1 MFSSLT
7 RCFCKTA
14 DCPTSEALIA
24 YGSSLVAP
32 GILNFIENHLASCDF
47 CGAELQLLSS
57 CDFGNEEYS
66 LAEMPQHLRR
76 LAEALL
82 KIDPLPFA
90 GGAELAEPHRV
101 SP

>member
-7 RCFCKTA
+7 RSFCKTA
-14 DCPTSEALIA
+14 DCPSSEALLA
-24 YGSSLVAP
+24 SRSSLVAP
-32 GILNFIENHLASCDF
+32 GILTFIESHLASCDF
-47 CGAELQLLSS
+47 CGAELQLLASWDS
-57 CDFGNEEYS
+57 GDEEYS
-66 LAEMPQHLRR
+66 FAAMPEHLRR

-101 SP
+101 SH